1 MTSATDHGTH
11 PGRLDSPDVRPLA
24 VFAAVAVPI
33 GWVFP
38 SGCQVLDLP
47 PEPFVLLT
55 LLIGLVLPAAVL
67 VRRDPGASDR
77 DLLRDCLRPFRPA
90 LLLVPAL
97 VAIPATTAAVAAL
110 AGVSVDLDA
119 DLAIGLAVNV
129 VSSVLIVNLWEE
141 LARTG
146 FLQRRATSRWGLAGG
161 SLVAEALFAAIH
173 LPLAFDGADGAGVG
187 LRLLVAGF
195 DVWSGRSLLTVAVL
209 QRLLQRGRRGGPE

>member
-1 MTSATDHGTH
+1 MS
-11 PGRLDSPDVRPLA
+11 
-24 VFAAVAVPI
+24 
-33 GWVFP
+33 
-38 SGCQVLDLP
+38 
-47 PEPFVLLT
+47 E
-55 LLIGLVLPAAVL
+55 
-67 VRRDPGASDR
+67 
-77 DLLRDCLRPFRPA
+77 
-90 LLLVPAL
+90 
-97 VAIPATTAAVAAL
+97 
-110 AGVSVDLDA
+110 DLDA

-173 LPLAFDGADGAGVG
+173 LPLAFDGADGADGSGVG